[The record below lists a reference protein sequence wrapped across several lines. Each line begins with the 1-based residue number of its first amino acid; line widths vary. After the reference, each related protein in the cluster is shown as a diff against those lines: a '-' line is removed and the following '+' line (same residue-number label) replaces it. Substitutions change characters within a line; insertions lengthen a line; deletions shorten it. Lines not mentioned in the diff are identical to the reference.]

1 MTDQQLMESAATMG
15 ITYRVVKDSRC
26 MEVYEGDV
34 LAYRCAIDGDLI
46 SAIRLGL
53 GAVIRKRMV
62 PLPTMPVGE
71 VGPFQVVDNAA
82 GEDCYDHMSK
92 TWSAAATC
100 GVWLYTAAQ
109 MEDYARCAVLA
120 SRHNHNT
127 NARPQNDTS
136 EIPASDFTSAYT
148 NASINHA
155 SPSITDMPLRDW
167 FAGQVLTAFSTDASP
182 QRVAKLAYQLA
193 DTMLAT
199 RADHTK

>member
-1 MTDQQLMESAATMG
+1 
-15 ITYRVVKDSRC
+15 

-34 LAYRCAIDGDLI
+34 LAYRCAIGDGDLI

-62 PLPTMPVGE
+62 PLPTMPVGG

-136 EIPASDFTSAYT
+136 EIPASDFA
-148 NASINHA
+148 NASVNHA
-155 SPSITDMPLRDW
+155 SPTTIDVPLRDW
-167 FAGQVLTAFSTDASP
+167 FAGQVLTACSTDASP